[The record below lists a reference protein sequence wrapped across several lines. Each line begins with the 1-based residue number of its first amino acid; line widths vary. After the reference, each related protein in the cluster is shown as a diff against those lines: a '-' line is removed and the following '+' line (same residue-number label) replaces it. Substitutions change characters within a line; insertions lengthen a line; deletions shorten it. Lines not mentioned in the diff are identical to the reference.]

1 MMGRGNNGFNKLWLY
16 LLQQSRPKKK
26 KNKQTQKLE
35 FELESKKNIKY
46 RFGKHFILNINKLTF
61 VYRDKIQI
69 LQI

>member
-1 MMGRGNNGFNKLWLY
+1 MVLTNCGYICYNNSD
-16 LLQQSRPKKK
+16 QKKPQK
-26 KNKQTQKLE
+26 TKQKLE

>member
-1 MMGRGNNGFNKLWLY
+1 MVIFAATI
-16 LLQQSRPKKK
+16 QT
-26 KNKQTQKLE
+26 KNKTKQNKTKQKLE
-35 FELESKKNIKY
+35 FELESKNNIKY

>member
-1 MMGRGNNGFNKLWLY
+1 MIGRGNNDFNKLWLY

-26 KNKQTQKLE
+26 KKTNQKLE

>member
-1 MMGRGNNGFNKLWLY
+1 MILTNCGYICYNNPD
-16 LLQQSRPKKK
+16 QKKK
-26 KNKQTQKLE
+26 KKTNQKLE